1 MNNQSVFDENDK
13 AKGCKTDFEKY
24 NSNINPISEK
34 EKQESHIKSY
44 KTSLQNSAF
53 KNFKSELKT
62 EPANLFL

>member
-1 MNNQSVFDENDK
+1 MNNQSVLDDNDK
-13 AKGCKTDFEKY
+13 AKEYKTDFEKY
-24 NSNINPISEK
+24 NSNINPINVK

-44 KTSLQNSAF
+44 KASLQNCAF

>member
-1 MNNQSVFDENDK
+1 MNNQGVFDENDR

-24 NSNINPISEK
+24 NSNINLISEK
-34 EKQESHIKSY
+34 EKQDSHIKSY

>member
-24 NSNINPISEK
+24 NSNINLISEK
-34 EKQESHIKSY
+34 EKQDSHIKSY

-53 KNFKSELKT
+53 KIFKSELKT